1 VLVRQN
7 ACDRD
12 DLPRNL
18 SGVLGLQRRVTRRVE
33 SILASTT
40 GNSPREPT
48 VKNELTRRNL
58 LGRAGIAL
66 GGAVALGALA
76 CGSDDS
82 DPQPEPQPQQGPQV
96 AQFPYKQHI
105 AAGYQLDVA
114 AVKEAAYHAYY
125 IGGCCHAAYSALVGH
140 LAQTVGAPFNLLP
153 IDFGKFGAGGIA
165 AYGSICGAT
174 LGGVLV
180 VNMIVEDPAAPAPAV
195 RNPMIVELMRW
206 YEGYAF
212 PHYAPNAIDEKEAG
226 KTTLDFSQ
234 NNLVNLER
242 VPHSHLCHASVSDWC
257 AAHGVS
263 AKGADKL
270 ARCARLSADVAG
282 KTAELLN
289 AYLAGQAFTATPLD
303 DSSKGCVTCH
313 TADSTVQTVQSGM
326 SCTTCHPGQTTPH
339 YGTP

>member
-1 VLVRQN
+1 MKN
-7 ACDRD
+7 EI
-12 DLPRNL
+12 
-18 SGVLGLQRRVTRRVE
+18 TRRHL
-33 SILASTT
+33 I
-40 GNSPREPT
+40 
-48 VKNELTRRNL
+48 
-58 LGRAGIAL
+58 GRAGVAL

-82 DPQPEPQPQQGPQV
+82 DPQPQPQEGPQV

-105 AAGYQLDVA
+105 PSGYRLDVA

-125 IGGCCHAAYSALVGH
+125 NGGCCHAAYSALVGH
-140 LAQTVGAPFNLLP
+140 LAQTVGAPFSLLP

-174 LGGVLV
+174 LGSVLV

-212 PHYAPNAIDEKEAG
+212 PQYAPNAIDEKEAG

-234 NNLVNLER
+234 SNLVNLER

-257 AAHGVS
+257 AANGVS
-263 AKGADKL
+263 AKSADKL

-282 KTAELLN
+282 KAAELLN
-289 AYLAGQAFTATPLD
+289 TYLAGGTFTATPLD
-303 DSSKGCVTCH
+303 DASKTCGLCH
-313 TADSTVQTVQSGM
+313 SPDTAVETVASGM
-326 SCTTCHPGQTTPH
+326 SCTACHPGQTSPH
-339 YGTP
+339 YGTPQ